1 MENECQNDFS
11 WIDEDCAEF
20 EKYDFWECTLED
32 IKEFFKAKKEFLEN
46 PNEDT
51 RYMMKYRFQIAHSV
65 LKSECSCHS
74 ISPSKLQELTEI
86 LSRWKD

>member
-1 MENECQNDFS
+1 MDEYS

-20 EKYDFWECTLED
+20 RKYSFVACTLD
-32 IKEFFKAKKEFLEN
+32 DVQEFFKAKKEFLKN

-51 RYMMKYRFQIAHSV
+51 RYMMKYRFQIAHSG
-65 LKSECSCHS
+65 LKGECSCHS

-86 LSRWKD
+86 LRRWKD